1 MKVCPLCRA
10 TFEDDMTF
18 CANDGEV
25 LQVDKTSLV
34 GQKLDN
40 QYYIE
45 SLLGKGGMGSVYK
58 ARHVLLGDLVALKVL
73 SPEMR
78 EDEAWLKR
86 FQREGQAARMFRH
99 PNAVT
104 VHDLRTTPDG
114 LMYLVMEYIEGDTLA
129 EEIRRRGSYQPG
141 EACAL
146 LEPIMGVLHA
156 AHSTG
161 VVHRDLKPDNIMIG
175 RTANGLPDVKLL
187 DLGVAKVLPKASD
200 NVAGADSVGQAQL
213 TAAGQ
218 LLGTPFYM
226 SPEQW
231 GQIQRDGHDDIDG
244 RADLY
249 SLAVVIYEMVA
260 GYKPFYGGSLYEIC
274 DSHLHR
280 MPTPLATLRPDIA
293 PAFSQAVE
301 RALSKDRNDRQ
312 PNVQVF
318 ADELHNA
325 LMQPVTYGGPA
336 VYAPPPPTGY
346 DPSQTVVDNAGGH
359 ARATQVGETPETA
372 PPYTVV
378 GGGNAPV
385 TAATI
390 VDTGGAAA
398 RATLF
403 DNHNPRPTA
412 VPQEPPRYAPPATAD
427 TVQRQNLP
435 ATAPAV
441 GTAPSDNL
449 APTTAGVAVAAD
461 TGTGGGFP
469 VKLLAIPALLLALVV
484 GGGGIWYAFLRGPA
498 ATNGPATPTAPA
510 KADIMRY
517 WLEVTT
523 PAVKGQPEV
532 APRRVADGPFLS
544 GQDFRFYFSAPT
556 NGYLYIVGPGE
567 NNAPTTFLTAQPVKE
582 SGVTSNRL
590 NAGVTYAFPNGAGN
604 WFSMDKKAGTEVF
617 TIIFSQTPLTT
628 PAFLANPAG
637 EGLNL
642 ADWDDFRTKYSAN
655 KAVRNVSGEGSTPFV
670 GLQAPQP
677 DAPIMFEVRLE
688 HQ

>member
-1 MKVCPLCRA
+1 MKICPICRA
-10 TFEDDMTF
+10 TFNDEMTF

-25 LQVDKTSLV
+25 LQVDNTSLV

-114 LMYLVMEYIEGDTLA
+114 LMYLVMEYIEGVTLA
-129 EEIRRRGSYQPG
+129 EEIRRRGTYQAG

-146 LEPIMGVLHA
+146 LEPVMGVLQA
-156 AHSTG
+156 AHTMG

-175 RTANGLPDVKLL
+175 RAANGLPDVKLL

-200 NVAGADSVGQAQL
+200 NAAGADSVGQVQL

-231 GQIQRDGHDDIDG
+231 GQIQRDGHEEIDG

-249 SLAVVIYEMVA
+249 SLAVVIYEMLA

-280 MPTPLATLRPDIA
+280 MPTPLANVRPDIS
-293 PAFSQAVE
+293 PAFSRALE
-301 RALSKDRNDRQ
+301 RALSKDRSDRQ

-318 ADELHNA
+318 ADELHDA
-325 LMQPVTYGGPA
+325 LTQQHYGNNYVTPGPGYQPQ
-336 VYAPPPPTGY
+336 
-346 DPSQTVVDNAGGH
+346 QTVVDNTGGH
-359 ARATQVGETPETA
+359 ARATQAGEMADTP

-378 GGGNAPV
+378 DGGQAQR
-385 TAATI
+385 TAATMI
-390 VDTGGAAA
+390 DVGGGAA
-398 RATLF
+398 RATQF
-403 DNHNPRPTA
+403 DNNNARATEM
-412 VPQEPPRYAPPATAD
+412 PQEPPRFVPPPTAD
-427 TVQRQNLP
+427 TVPRSNVPVSTPTPSAEIP
-435 ATAPAV
+435 ATEAALITDKRAEISAP
-441 GTAPSDNL
+441 DN
-449 APTTAGVAVAAD
+449 TSTN
-461 TGTGGGFP
+461 GGGFP
-469 VKLLAIPALLLALVV
+469 LKLLAIPALLLVLVL
-484 GGGGIWYAFLRGPA
+484 GGGVWFFLLRAPA
-498 ATNGPATPTAPA
+498 APNRDPTVAG
-510 KADIMRY
+510 KTETMRY

-544 GQDFRFYFSAPT
+544 GQDFRFYFSAPA

-567 NNAPTTFLTAQPVKE
+567 GNAPTTFLTAQPVKE
-582 SGVTSNRL
+582 SGVTSNRV

-617 TIIFSQTPLTT
+617 TVVFSPTPLTT
-628 PAFLANPAG
+628 PAFLANPAD
-637 EGLNL
+637 EVLNL
-642 ADWDDFRTKYSAN
+642 AEWDDFRTKYSAN
-655 KAVRNVSGEGSTPFV
+655 KAVRNVSGEGSAPFV
-670 GLQAPQP
+670 SLQAPQN
-677 DAPIMFEVRLE
+677 DAPMLFEVRLE